1 MRHALIGLAF
11 AALAAVPGSEAVAVE
26 RSGWSRFQDPERH
39 VSFEFPAHIFQQEA
53 TDGGERGAVFSTADG
68 RARLRVFGFVNSRDQ
83 TPRRHLAGIPE
94 YRTERFHY
102 ARTTSRFYVASGVR
116 GGMIL
121 YRRCNFSPR
130 ADRRVGCVQLEYPQ
144 AEKRAWDEVV
154 TRISLSLRNTMRV
167 ISLNRPSPPPVP
179 PTGARPP
186 RPLEPDDDDDVA
198 TLPPTAI
205 PAQPRTA
212 AVTPLPRP
220 RPALAAPGLVVPK
233 PGASEQPM
241 SKPDVPAAETPKA
254 TEPPPVTA
262 VAPTPR
268 VVLPGVPPAPPE
280 RAGESREV
288 ALPAQP
294 PARGAEPPATTAA
307 PALPPVQPLD

>member
-68 RARLRVFGFVNSRDQ
+68 RARLRVFGFVNSRNQ
-83 TPRRHLAGIPE
+83 TPQSHLAGIPE
-94 YRTERFHY
+94 YQTERFHY
-102 ARTTSRFYVASGVR
+102 VRTTSRFYVASGVR

-154 TRISLSLRNTMRV
+154 TRISLSLRNTVRV
-167 ISLNRPSPPPVP
+167 ISLNRPSPPAP

-186 RPLEPDDDDDVA
+186 RPLEPDDDDVA
-198 TLPPTAI
+198 ILPPAAI

-212 AVTPLPRP
+212 VVTPLPRP

-233 PGASEQPM
+233 PGASEQPI
-241 SKPDVPAAETPKA
+241 SKPDLPAETA
-254 TEPPPVTA
+254 AAAEPPPVTTA
-262 VAPTPR
+262 APAPR
-268 VVLPGVPPAPPE
+268 VVLPGALGAPAARPE
-280 RAGESREV
+280 SAGESRGV
-288 ALPAQP
+288 TLPIQP
-294 PARGAEPPATTAA
+294 PGLGTEPPAA
-307 PALPPVQPLD
+307 PDLPPVQPLD

>member
-26 RSGWSRFQDPERH
+26 RPGWSRFQDPERH

-68 RARLRVFGFVNSRDQ
+68 RARLRVFGFVNSRNQ
-83 TPRRHLAGIPE
+83 TPQSHLAGIPE
-94 YRTERFHY
+94 YQTERFHY
-102 ARTTSRFYVASGVR
+102 VRTTSRFYVASGVR

-154 TRISLSLRNTMRV
+154 TRVSLSLRNTVRV
-167 ISLNRPSPPPVP
+167 ISLNRPSPPAP

-233 PGASEQPM
+233 PGASEQPI
-241 SKPDVPAAETPKA
+241 SKPDLPAAEAPKA
-254 TEPPPVTA
+254 VEPPPVTA
-262 VAPTPR
+262 AVPAPR
-268 VVLPGVPPAPPE
+268 VVLPGGPAARPVSG
-280 RAGESREV
+280 GETRGV
-288 ALPAQP
+288 ALPTEP
-294 PARGAEPPATTAA
+294 PARGAEPPA
-307 PALPPVQPLD
+307 ALSFPPVQPLD

>member
-68 RARLRVFGFVNSRDQ
+68 RARLRVFGFVNSRNQ
-83 TPRRHLAGIPE
+83 TPQSHLAGIPE
-94 YRTERFHY
+94 YQTERFHY
-102 ARTTSRFYVASGVR
+102 VRTTSCFYVASGVR

-154 TRISLSLRNTMRV
+154 TRVSLSLRNTVRV
-167 ISLNRPSPPPVP
+167 ISLNRPSPPPAP

-233 PGASEQPM
+233 PGASEQPI
-241 SKPDVPAAETPKA
+241 SKPDLPAAEAPKA
-254 TEPPPVTA
+254 VEPPPVTA
-262 VAPTPR
+262 AVPAPR
-268 VVLPGVPPAPPE
+268 VVLPGGPAARPVSG
-280 RAGESREV
+280 GETRGV
-288 ALPAQP
+288 ALPTEP
-294 PARGAEPPATTAA
+294 PARGAEPPA
-307 PALPPVQPLD
+307 ALSFPPVQPLD